1 VPVGIVAVASSA
13 QLVVHPGFGVGHWN
27 DSIAHMQAT
36 LTSGRR
42 SLAIADDSRQPK
54 LSLLASA
61 RAH

>member
-1 VPVGIVAVASSA
+1 
-13 QLVVHPGFGVGHWN
+13 LVVHPGFGVGGMN
-27 DSIAHMQAT
+27 DSITHMQAT
-36 LTSGRR
+36 LASGRR